1 VTPKVLVLCDLRP
14 AARTKLS
21 YLLIIEGPL
30 LAAGV
35 FIHPER
41 EVFMIELDVLC
52 VGHACWDLAFRVS
65 HHPAADE
72 KMFAEE
78 FVSCGGGPAAN
89 AAVAAAR
96 LGCRAGFA
104 GYLGND
110 AWGDLHVGEF
120 VREGVYLDFLKRGA
134 APTPLAAV
142 LVKPDGSRAVANSK
156 WDDRF
161 LPEDILDLSGTSPK
175 VILFDGHEPVLSPA
189 LNRTAKERGIRTVLD
204 AGSVH
209 AGTRA
214 LADKVD
220 FLVCSERF
228 AVEWT
233 GQSDSWVAA
242 GRLAVLAPSVVITL
256 GSRGLVWKN
265 RDGGGRMPAFRVG
278 AVDTTGA
285 GDAFHGAF
293 AAVIASGWTWEKN
306 LTFAN
311 AAGAL
316 ACTKFG
322 GRTAI
327 PTRVE
332 VMTFLETNGIRGMD
346 EKKS

>member
-1 VTPKVLVLCDLRP
+1 
-14 AARTKLS
+14 
-21 YLLIIEGPL
+21 
-30 LAAGV
+30 
-35 FIHPER
+35 
-41 EVFMIELDVLC
+41 MIELDVLC

-89 AAVAAAR
+89 AAMAAAR

-104 GYLGND
+104 GVLGND
-110 AWGDLHVGEF
+110 SWGDMHVREF
-120 VREGVYLDFLKRGA
+120 LREGVCLDLLKRGTD
-134 APTPLAAV
+134 PTPLAAV
-142 LVKPDGSRAVANSK
+142 LVKTDGSRAVVNSK
-156 WDDRF
+156 GDNRF
-161 LPEDILDLSGTSPK
+161 LSADALDLSGVSPK
-175 VILFDGHEPVLSPA
+175 VILFDGHEPALSPA
-189 LNRTAKERGIRTVLD
+189 LARTAKERGIPTVLD

-228 AVEWT
+228 AWEWT
-233 GQSDSWVAA
+233 EQYDPSVAA
-242 GRLAVLAPSVVITL
+242 GRLAGLAPSVVVTL
-256 GSRGLVWKN
+256 GSKGLVWKN
-265 RDGGGRMPAFRVG
+265 RDGAGRTPAFQVD

-285 GDAFHGAF
+285 GDVFHGVFTAG
-293 AAVIASGWTWEKN
+293 IALGWTWEKT
-306 LTFAN
+306 LQFAN

-322 GRTAI
+322 GRPAI
-327 PTRVE
+327 PTMDE
-332 VMTFLETNGIRGMD
+332 VKTFLRGNVTEGAD
-346 EKKS
+346 ASKT